1 MPYYL
6 LTGATG
12 LLGNYLLRD
21 LLRADQSVAVLVRPS
36 RRQSARQRIELL
48 MAKWDEEEGVPLP
61 RPVVLEGDITQEDLG
76 LDANDLRWAAEHCT
90 AVINNAASLTFHAT
104 SEEGEPY
111 RSNVNGTRNVLEF
124 ARAAGIREFHH
135 VSTAY
140 VAGLRSGR
148 CLETELDVGQAFGND
163 YEKTKVASE
172 QMVRDADFIE
182 NLTVYRPAIIIGDS
196 RTGYTTTYH
205 GFYAALQ
212 LAHTLCQTLH
222 RDSDTGLIAG
232 QSVRL
237 SLNGDETKHLVP
249 VDWVSAAMTH
259 IITSPQWHG
268 KTYHLTPKH
277 PVTTRLI
284 RDTLEQSIGFY
295 GAKICGSDFKPT
307 DPTEVEQLFQ
317 EHIRVYDSYWRMDP
331 EFDRTNIEQAT
342 AHLPCPPVDRTMLT
356 RLSKIAIEQGF
367 PTPSKKP
374 LELDFDAAQPL
385 QAWLEQGD
393 RITVHH
399 PRERML
405 ALDIR
410 GAGGGQWQ
418 LVVRRGR
425 ILAAETGIHADRA
438 AICRTDVTTF
448 ADVLQG
454 KTTWSEAFDNG
465 NARIIGN
472 GATTREYALMLDQL
486 TEAPEPSEVR

>member
-21 LLRADQSVAVLVRPS
+21 LLRAHVPVAVLVRPS
-36 RRQSARQRIELL
+36 RRQTARQRIELL
-48 MAKWDEEEGVPLP
+48 LAKWDAEQETPLP
-61 RPVVLEGDITQEDLG
+61 RPVVLEGDITQDDLG
-76 LDANDLRWAAEHCT
+76 LDANDLRWAAEYCG
-90 AVINNAASLTFHAT
+90 AVIHNAASLTFHAT

-111 RSNVNGTRNVLEF
+111 RSNLIGTRNVLDF

-140 VAGLRSGR
+140 VAGLRDGR
-148 CLETELDVGQAFGND
+148 CLETELDVGQTFGND
-163 YEKTKVASE
+163 YEKTKVAAE
-172 QMVRDADFIE
+172 QLVRSADFIE
-182 NLTVYRPAIIIGDS
+182 SLTVYRPSIIIGDS
-196 RTGYTTTYH
+196 QTGFTTTYH

-212 LAHTLCQTLH
+212 LAHTLSQALH
-222 RDSDTGLIAG
+222 RDDDTGLIAG

-237 SLNGDETKHLVP
+237 SLDGNETKHLVP
-249 VDWVSAAMTH
+249 VDWVSAAMAH
-259 IITSPQWHG
+259 IITRPQWHG
-268 KTYHLTPKH
+268 QTYHLTPKH

-284 RDTLEQSIGFY
+284 RDVLEQSIGFY
-295 GAKICGSDFKPT
+295 GAKLCGRDFKPAYV
-307 DPTEVEQLFQ
+307 TEVEGLFN

-342 AHLPCPPVDRTMLT
+342 AHLPCPEVDLT
-356 RLSKIAIEQGF
+356 LLMRLSKVAIAEGF

-385 QAWLEQGD
+385 QPWLEMGS
-393 RITVHH
+393 RIAVQH

-405 ALDIR
+405 ALDVR

-418 LVVRRGR
+418 LVVRRGQ
-425 ILAAETGIHADRA
+425 IIAAETGIHTDHA
-438 AICRTDVTTF
+438 AVCQTDALTF
-448 ADVLQG
+448 ADVVHG
-454 KTTWSEAFDNG
+454 RTTWTAAFETG
-465 NARIIGN
+465 AAQIIGN
-472 GATTREYALMLDQL
+472 GATTCEYAEMLGQL
-486 TEAPEPSEVR
+486 IDAPVAAEVQ